1 MSDTV
6 LVSIGCQK
14 GGTSWLAAYLD
25 GHPEARLGLTKEMHV
40 LDTHFLP
47 AFAAWNDDRI
57 AENARLIAALS
68 SDDPAERARIAELEA
83 KNAVHAECQSL
94 SGDLDAYAR
103 YFRARLD
110 EDAGL
115 RIACDITPSYA
126 ALDAPHWQKVRE
138 AFARQGLR
146 PKLLFVMRDPVE
158 RVHSAFRMIVRRKER
173 DAPIL
178 QRSPVARLRR
188 AARAG
193 LADARAR
200 FGAALG
206 NVSPRTSR
214 FLAFATDETNLR
226 RSRFDLTMA
235 AIEVVFPPEDIHY
248 AFFEELFTD
257 ATMTGITDFLG
268 IAFRAPDYGRRVNAS
283 PSRAEVPAAEA
294 AYLRRTLE
302 PAYAA
307 CAARFGDERIAALW
321 RHARTGTPPLPGPRP
336 EPQSSRSSASR

>member
-1 MSDTV
+1 VAT
-6 LVSIGCQK
+6 
-14 GGTSWLAAYLD
+14 YLE

-47 AFAAWNDDRI
+47 AFATWNDDRI

-68 SDDPAERARIAELEA
+68 STVDPTERARIADLEA
-83 KNAVHAECQSL
+83 KNAVHAECQGL

-110 EDAGL
+110 EDAAL
-115 RIACDITPSYA
+115 RVACDITPSYA
-126 ALDAPHWQKVRE
+126 ALDAPHWQAARD

-158 RVHSAFRMIVRRKER
+158 RLHSAFRMIVRRKER
-173 DAPIL
+173 TAPIL
-178 QRSPVARLRR
+178 HRTPVARLRH
-188 AARAG
+188 AARLG

-200 FGAALG
+200 VGAALG
-206 NVSPRTSR
+206 SVSPRTSR

-226 RSRFDLTMA
+226 RSRYDLTMA
-235 AIEVVFPPEDIHY
+235 AVEAVFPPEDIHY

-268 IAFRAPDYGRRVNAS
+268 IGFRAPDYGRRVNAS

-294 AYLRRTLE
+294 AYLRRALE

-307 CAARFGDERIAALW
+307 CAARFGAERIASLW
-321 RHARTGTPPLPGPRP
+321 RHARTGAPPLPSPRP